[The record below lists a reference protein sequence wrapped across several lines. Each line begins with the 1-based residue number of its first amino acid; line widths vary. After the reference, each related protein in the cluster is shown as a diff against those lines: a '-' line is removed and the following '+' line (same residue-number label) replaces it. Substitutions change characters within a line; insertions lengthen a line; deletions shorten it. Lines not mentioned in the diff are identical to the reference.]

1 MKMLLKTS
9 LIIIF
14 ANISLLLYGQNNVE
28 EEFVKGLNYFYG
40 KNGVNQDYNQAYKS
54 FLYSAKLDMPEAQF
68 FVSFCYLNGLGT
80 PKNDE
85 EAFNWI
91 LKASKQGLPDAL
103 YWIGKYYIA
112 GWGCS
117 IDKKKGVDNLLQA
130 ANKGVVEAQ
139 DMLGGCYMEAIG
151 VEKDERKGFKWT
163 LKAAEKGLAIAQN
176 SVGWYYATGQ
186 GTEID
191 YKKALEWYEKS
202 AAQNEAWAFNN
213 MAYLYFRGH
222 GVDKDISKAFELVN
236 KAIELDPEK
245 LSFYDSKG
253 EFYSILGDE
262 EKALDIWNKML
273 TINAESID
281 EKTDF
286 AQYIQSLNIDLKKEI
301 ESNKWNIEPQ
311 FDYADH
317 FRNNLALVKVKGKYG
332 FINKQG
338 TFIIKPVYNYARNFV
353 DGFAV
358 IGSEIGNKVIWG
370 FIDKYG
376 KVILSPLYPEL
387 LDFSEGLIAYKSSL
401 SNKWGFMDETGKII
415 IREKYVEVSSFKDGS
430 ALVNDG
436 LNKGLINKKGI
447 FIAKYSLKEYNKVKL
462 EYAKNDKSTN
472 VVDIDYFPT
481 YTGYKW
487 GYKRI
492 TLDGYIN
499 SNLEKWEMFLSARL
513 KRLDTYEDYLKTH
526 IEAAINQWQQKGEFE
541 PTVKWKERVNEE
553 TRRQKINELTAQYR
567 KEYEDKLL
575 IYKRCYAELTE
586 EYKREYNKY
595 RDQYYAQKTH
605 LKEEIF
611 KKSNFIL
618 MTYDA
623 DNQSFMIKS
632 DNGQG
637 DILISVPLVDAPS
650 FKQNWLAIMQTI
662 TPTFVPSGDDVVL
675 TSVTVTNGDKKY
687 VYDSHTQAKYA
698 VTDINYNFDPVEI
711 SIPEVADVN
720 YTFDPVEVIQSTVVQ
735 TSPNVKGLEAN
746 NATIERKTIDATK
759 QSDVDIN
766 IPQNTKQK
774 NSNTF
779 VVIIANED
787 YQRVSDVRYASNDG
801 RLFAEYCQKTLG
813 LPHKHVMVYND
824 ATLGNML
831 GAISRIK
838 EIGEAY
844 SGKANIIFY
853 YAGHGIPDETSKDA
867 YLLPVDGDGSSVR
880 TCYKQSELYTELASI
895 KAESIVVFMDA
906 CFSGSLRGDGM
917 LASARG
923 VAIKAKKTNPV
934 GNMVVFSAAQG
945 DETAY
950 PYKEQRH
957 GMFTYFLLKKLQETK
972 GEATLGEISD
982 YVTSEVR
989 KQSIVINGK
998 MQTPT
1003 LTSSSAVGDAWR
1015 NWKLK

>member
-1 MKMLLKTS
+1 MKMFLRTS
-9 LIIIF
+9 LVIIF
-14 ANISLLLYGQNNVE
+14 ANISLSLYGQNNAE

-68 FVSFCYLNGLGT
+68 LVSFCYLNGLGT
-80 PKNDE
+80 PENDT

-91 LKASKQGLPDAL
+91 FKASKQGLPDAL

-112 GWGCS
+112 GWGCF

-151 VEKDERKGFKWT
+151 VEKDEKKGFKWK

-202 AAQNEAWAFNN
+202 AAQDEAWAFNN
-213 MAYLYFRGH
+213 MAYLYFEGK
-222 GVDKDISKAFELVN
+222 GVNKNIDKAFELVN
-236 KAIELDPEK
+236 KAIELDPENIQ
-245 LSFYDSKG
+245 FYDSKG
-253 EFYSILGDE
+253 EFYSILGDK

-273 TINAESID
+273 IINAESIN
-281 EKTDF
+281 EETEF

-301 ESNKWNIEPQ
+301 ESNEWQIEPR
-311 FDYADH
+311 FDHAH
-317 FRNNLALVKVKGKYG
+317 KFVENLALVEVNGRYG

-338 TFIIKPVYNYARNFV
+338 TFIVEPKFDYARDFK
-353 DGFAV
+353 DGFAL
-358 IGSEIGNKVIWG
+358 IGKGIQDKIVWG
-370 FIDKYG
+370 FINDFG
-376 KVILSPLYPEL
+376 KIILEPLYIGMQ
-387 LDFSEGLIAYKSSL
+387 DFSEGMVAYKSSL
-401 SNKWGFMDETGKII
+401 SEKWGFLDEKGKQII
-415 IREKYVEVSSFKDGS
+415 PDKYIEVSSFKDGL
-430 ALVNDG
+430 ALVDDG

-447 FIAKYSLKEYNKVKL
+447 FIVKYSLNEYNSHKL
-462 EYAKNDKSTN
+462 EYVKESKSTS
-472 VVDIDYFPT
+472 VVDIDYFPI

-492 TLDGYIN
+492 SLDGYIN
-499 SNLEKWEMFLSARL
+499 SNLEGWEMFLSTRL
-513 KRLDTYEDYLKTH
+513 KKLDVYEEYLKEH

-541 PTVKWKERVNEE
+541 PTVKWKERVNET
-553 TRRQKINELTAQYR
+553 TRRQKINELTTQYR
-567 KEYEDKLL
+567 KEYEDKLST
-575 IYKRCYAELTE
+575 YKKRHAELVE
-586 EYKREYNKY
+586 EYKKEYNKY
-595 RDQYYAQKTH
+595 RDEYYTQKTH
-605 LKEEIF
+605 MKEENF

-632 DNGQG
+632 DNGLG
-637 DILISVPLVDAPS
+637 DILISVPLEEAPS
-650 FKQNWLAIMQTI
+650 FKQNWLAITQTI

-675 TSVTVTNGDKKY
+675 TSVTVTNGNKKY

-698 VTDINYNFDPVEI
+698 VTDINYNFEPVEI

-735 TSPNVKGLEAN
+735 TSSNVKGLEAN
-746 NATIERKTIDATK
+746 NTTIERRSIDATT

-766 IPQNTKQK
+766 IPQNTIQK
-774 NSNTF
+774 NSNAF

-787 YQRVSDVRYASNDG
+787 YQRVSDVQYANNDG
-801 RLFAEYCQKTLG
+801 KLFAEYCQKTLG
-813 LPHKHVMVYND
+813 LPQNHVMVYND

-831 GAISRIK
+831 GAVSRIK

-844 SGKANIIFY
+844 NGKVNIVFY

-923 VAIKAKKTNPV
+923 VAIKAKKSNPI

-957 GMFTYFLLKKLQETK
+957 GMFTYYLLKKLQETK

-1003 LTSSSAVGDAWR
+1003 LTSSSMIGDAWR
-1015 NWKLK
+1015 SWKLK